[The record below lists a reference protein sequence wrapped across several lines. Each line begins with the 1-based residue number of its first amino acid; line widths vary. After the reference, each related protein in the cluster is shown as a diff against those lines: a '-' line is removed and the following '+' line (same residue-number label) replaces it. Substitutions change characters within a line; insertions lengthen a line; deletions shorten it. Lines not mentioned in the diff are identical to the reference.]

1 MSFLALLLAFLVEQL
16 RPLPRVNPVHE
27 GMRRLADWT
36 TRSFDAASQYHASL
50 AWAVVVVVP
59 TLAVWGVALLLGAL
73 HPIFE
78 LIFHVAVL
86 WFTLGFRQFSHPFT
100 EMQFALARGDTGLAR
115 QHLQAWLRARDPSWS
130 ADALTVPELCR
141 VAIEEGVVDAHRH
154 VFGVLFWYTVL
165 PGPCG
170 AVLYRFSVLLRE
182 HWAARVDGFGV
193 SSRKAFYVL
202 DWVPARLTAIG
213 FAIVGNFEDAFYGW
227 RQRSRAWP
235 DRQRGIV
242 VEAAAGALGVQLAP
256 RVLNAA
262 AMASTMPAA
271 SLDPID
277 RIDPVGPAD
286 ASVASASIDPG
297 ILPEPERN
305 PPQPAT
311 LHAAVGLLWRAVVL
325 WMVLLLMISLV
336 YWIG

>member
-16 RPLPRVNPVHE
+16 RPLPRANPVHE
-27 GMRRLADWT
+27 GMRRMADWA
-36 TRSFDAASQYHASL
+36 TRSLDGSGQRSHAAL
-50 AWAVVVVVP
+50 AWALIVVLP
-59 TLAVWGVALLLGAL
+59 TLVVWAVALLLGAL

-86 WFTLGFRQFSHPFT
+86 WFTLGFRQFSHHFT

-130 ADALTVPELCR
+130 ADPLTVPELCR
-141 VAIEEGVVDAHRH
+141 VAIEEGVVDSHRH

-170 AVLYRFSVLLRE
+170 AVLYRFAVLLRE
-182 HWAARVDGFGV
+182 HWETRLDVFGEA
-193 SSRKAFYVL
+193 SRKAFYVL

-213 FAIVGNFEDAFYGW
+213 FAVVGNFEDALYGW
-227 RQRSRAWP
+227 RQRAPAWP

-242 VEAAAGALGVQLAP
+242 VEAAAGALGVQLSP
-256 RVLNAA
+256 RVLNEATVVPVAGSPVNPAVMPETAA
-262 AMASTMPAA
+262 AASDIGAQ
-271 SLDPID
+271 
-277 RIDPVGPAD
+277 AD
-286 ASVASASIDPG
+286 G
-297 ILPEPERN
+297 IMPEPERN

-311 LHAAVGLLWRAVVL
+311 LHAAVGLLWRSVVL

-336 YWIG
+336 YWVA

>member
-16 RPLPRVNPVHE
+16 RPLPRANPVHE
-27 GMRRLADWT
+27 GLRRLADWT
-36 TRSFDAASQYHASL
+36 THNIDASSRLHAML
-50 AWAVVVVVP
+50 AWALVVLLP
-59 TLAVWGVALLLGAL
+59 TFAVWAIAVLLGAL

-86 WFTLGFRQFSHPFT
+86 WFTLGFRQFSHHFT

-130 ADALTVPELCR
+130 ADPLTVPELCR
-141 VAIEEGVVDAHRH
+141 VAIEEGVVDSHRH

-170 AVLYRFSVLLRE
+170 AVLYRFAVLLRE
-182 HWAARVDGFGV
+182 HWEARVDGFGII
-193 SSRKAFYVL
+193 SRQAFHLL

-213 FAIVGNFEDAFYGW
+213 FAVVGNFEDALYGW
-227 RQRSRAWP
+227 RQRASAWP
-235 DRQRGIV
+235 DRQRGVV
-242 VEAAAGALGVQLAP
+242 VEAAAGALGVQLSP

-262 AMASTMPAA
+262 PAGAMPVPGSPV
-271 SLDPID
+271 
-277 RIDPVGPAD
+277 DPVGMPHSAAAASDIGVQAD
-286 ASVASASIDPG
+286 G

-305 PPQPAT
+305 LPQPAT

-336 YWIG
+336 YWVS

>member
-16 RPLPRVNPVHE
+16 RPLPRANPVHE
-27 GMRRLADWT
+27 GMRRLADWA
-36 TRSFDAASQYHASL
+36 TRSFDVATQYHASL

-73 HPIFE
+73 HPIFG

-100 EMQFALARGDTGLAR
+100 EMQFALARGDTALAR
-115 QHLQAWLRARDPSWS
+115 KHLQAWLRARDPSWS
-130 ADALTVPELCR
+130 AEALTVPELCR

-182 HWAARVDGFGV
+182 HWATRVDGFGV

-227 RQRSRAWP
+227 RQRARAWP

-256 RVLNAA
+256 RVFNDAAMGLTVPASVVDPLDPVVPLNAA
-262 AMASTMPAA
+262 ATSD
-271 SLDPID
+271 L
-277 RIDPVGPAD
+277 
-286 ASVASASIDPG
+286 G
-297 ILPEPERN
+297 IAPDVLLPEPERN